1 MQIADSFE
9 YQDCDCVCLF
19 SGGLDSFCGAIRTI
33 RRRDLLAW
41 LDIMNIPKLAKTE
54 FICQDFSGSLSEQSV
69 KFISFTANSRAPI
82 SEKEGIL
89 KGSENTSS
97 WQVITVFM
105 CST

>member
-1 MQIADSFE
+1 MNVQN
-9 YQDCDCVCLF
+9 CNCVCLF
-19 SGGLDSFCGAIRTI
+19 SGGLDSFCGAIK
-33 RRRDLLAW
+33 LLEHGDSPC
-41 LDIMNIPKLAKTE
+41 LIGHNEYPKLAKRQNLFART
-54 FICQDFSGSLSEQSV
+54 FQDFYPEQSV

-89 KGSENTSS
+89 KERKYFS